1 MSPDLANEP
10 IGVASIWDDI
20 LTDADRQVIVNAGYG
35 KTRGLGSSPLLM
47 VIDCQYNY
55 IGADEP
61 VEQQQDRWPAGG
73 GENAW
78 AAVRVVGELLKAAH
92 ASGVPVIYTRNVQKR
107 TVRFDSFAGKS
118 TWDHSK
124 TLDDS
129 EGSRI
134 VEEIAPHEGDFVLD
148 KSYASAFYGTP
159 LVNYLVGLGTDTLI
173 LAGVSTGGCVRATAV
188 DAVSRGFNVAVVAD
202 AVADRIV
209 ASHKVALLDMWMK
222 YTDVMDS
229 RSVIDYLEAG
239 RTGEGGT
246 P

>member
-1 MSPDLANEP
+1 MD
-10 IGVASIWDDI
+10 VTSIWSDL
-20 LTDADRQVIVNAGYG
+20 LTDQDRAVIGNAGYG
-35 KTRGLGSSPLLM
+35 KARGLGTTPLLM

-61 VEQQQDRWPAGG
+61 VDQQQDRWPAGG
-73 GENAW
+73 GEAAW
-78 AAVRVVGELLKAAH
+78 AAVRTIRGLLDIAREAE
-92 ASGVPVIYTRNVQKR
+92 VPVIYTRNVQKR

-129 EGSRI
+129 ESSRI
-134 VEEIAPHEGDFVLD
+134 VAEIEPRGSDFVLD

-173 LAGVSTGGCVRATAV
+173 MTGVSTGGCVRATSV

-202 AVADRIV
+202 AVADRIG
-209 ASHKVALLDMWMK
+209 ASHQVALLDLWMK
-222 YTDVMDS
+222 YTDVVDS
-229 RSVIDYLEAG
+229 ATISAYLESV
-239 RTGEGGT
+239 GEKRA
-246 P
+246 